1 MNSGM
6 FNPSVKT
13 STPAKAWMQI
23 LCLTVFWLC
32 AMSQPVWAQAS
43 NAAQANSAAEVMNT
57 QVRQWVA
64 QNNGV
69 QPKEV
74 VIAPLDERLKV
85 QSCQKTLN
93 IDNPFASKETVRV
106 RCPEPIWQLYLQVSM
121 PQGGQTPSSASLG
134 SANSNAAPNAALVT
148 KTVVVAKR
156 LLQRGSILQPDML
169 EEVQASPGNAD
180 TQLLS
185 TLKDAQFAELTRDI
199 AAGQPLRV
207 SDIRRAVM
215 VKQGQTVM
223 LSIGNKSDFQ
233 ITIRMEA
240 MQDGRLGEQVKL
252 KNPESGRQ
260 VSGVVTGLNTA
271 KGL

>member
-6 FNPSVKT
+6 FNSSVKT
-13 STPAKAWMQI
+13 STPAKALMQI

-32 AMSQPVWAQAS
+32 ALTQPLLAQANNPAQAS
-43 NAAQANSAAEVMNT
+43 VAAESMNA

-64 QNNGV
+64 QSNGLT
-69 QPKEV
+69 PKDV
-74 VIAPLDERLKV
+74 VIAPLDERLRV
-85 QSCQKTLN
+85 QSCQKALN

-106 RCPEPIWQLYLQVSM
+106 RCSEPVWQLYLQVSM
-121 PQGGQTPSSASLG
+121 SQVGPLPAVATG
-134 SANSNAAPNAALVT
+134 SANNGVTPNASP
-148 KTVVVAKR
+148 KTMVVAKR
-156 LLQRGSILQPDML
+156 LIQRGSILQPDML

-180 TQLLS
+180 IQLLS